1 MKFFLAS
8 LFAVFALYL
17 GISALAQPERTSSSP
32 AVRNGQ
38 RLYTQSCA
46 SCHDARSTVVRIG
59 PGLKSYYSAHS
70 PRPTDANVRAVIAK
84 GKGTM
89 PGFNNL
95 SQEQMN
101 DLIVYLKTL

>member
-1 MKFFLAS
+1 MKLFLT

-17 GISALAQPERTSSSP
+17 GIAALAQSERAGSTA

-46 SCHDARSTVVRIG
+46 ACHDTRSTVVRVG
-59 PGLKSYYSAHS
+59 PGLKSYYSVHS
-70 PRPTDANVRAVIAK
+70 PRPTDANVRAVIVK